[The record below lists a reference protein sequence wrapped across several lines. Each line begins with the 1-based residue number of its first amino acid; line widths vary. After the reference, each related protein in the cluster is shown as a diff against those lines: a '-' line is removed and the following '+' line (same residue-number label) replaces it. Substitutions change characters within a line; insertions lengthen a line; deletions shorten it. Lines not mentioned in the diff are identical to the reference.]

1 MVLLENRDAHFLRNI
16 SIGREICLASRSA
29 DFTGPGRVKLVVD
42 PIDQQLVL
50 IVFNLMVTS
59 EGVRLPILTR
69 HLITLRVAA
78 PSVLGN

>member
-1 MVLLENRDAHFLRNI
+1 V
-16 SIGREICLASRSA
+16 
-29 DFTGPGRVKLVVD
+29 
-42 PIDQQLVL
+42 
-50 IVFNLMVTS
+50 VTS